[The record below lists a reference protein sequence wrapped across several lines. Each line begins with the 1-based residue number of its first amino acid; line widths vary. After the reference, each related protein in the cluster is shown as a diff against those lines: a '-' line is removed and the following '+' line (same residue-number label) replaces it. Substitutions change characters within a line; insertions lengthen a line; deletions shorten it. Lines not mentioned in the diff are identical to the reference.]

1 MLRHQLRVRRAR
13 APLQRDRRYPLD
25 AEMPRRQCRQH
36 AARCARTCACSR
48 VPRKG
53 TTAGVVMHGATV
65 ILFSSAGS
73 SALKSFSS
81 TILYCMTVKILYS
94 MTGIS
99 EWQGYLSL
107 SAFKKLKPARE
118 CVCARVS
125 LWLHLLPCCALLPL
139 APSDNPLSIFSV
151 RERGVSPPVGG
162 ADTAAT
168 PEAGEETQGQSQRL
182 GERKFCSISPPPPVL
197 YEPLRGPGLR
207 KPLLSPC

>member
-1 MLRHQLRVRRAR
+1 
-13 APLQRDRRYPLD
+13 
-25 AEMPRRQCRQH
+25 
-36 AARCARTCACSR
+36 
-48 VPRKG
+48 
-53 TTAGVVMHGATV
+53 
-65 ILFSSAGS
+65 
-73 SALKSFSS
+73 
-81 TILYCMTVKILYS
+81 MTVKILYS

-139 APSDNPLSIFSV
+139 APSDNPLSVFSV

-168 PEAGEETQGQSQRL
+168 PEAGD
-182 GERKFCSISPPPPVL
+182 ERRRRARA
-197 YEPLRGPGLR
+197 RG
-207 KPLLSPC
+207 

>member
-139 APSDNPLSIFSV
+139 APSFCLLCP
-151 RERGVSPPVGG
+151 REGGVSLGGRRLPP
-162 ADTAAT
+162 DTAAT
-168 PEAGEETQGQSQRL
+168 PEAG
-182 GERKFCSISPPPPVL
+182 GERRRRARA
-197 YEPLRGPGLR
+197 RG
-207 KPLLSPC
+207 

>member
-168 PEAGEETQGQSQRL
+168 PEAGD
-182 GERKFCSISPPPPVL
+182 ERRRRARA
-197 YEPLRGPGLR
+197 RG
-207 KPLLSPC
+207 